1 MGPRCGGAC
10 NKLRGVRATIIVL
23 ILFVTGFVPAAPAPV
38 DTTWPQ
44 FRGPAGRGISTID
57 TLPTKWSTTINVS
70 WKAEVPG
77 RGWSSPIV
85 WGDQVILTSAI
96 SPGAF
101 KQASP
106 GIYGND
112 YVADLQKQGLTDDQI
127 MEKLRVRDLESPQE
141 AGELQFMVYS
151 YDIKTGKVRWEQQAH
166 KGPPIGGR
174 HRKNSYA
181 SETPAT
187 DGERIYA
194 LFGNIGLFCY
204 SMDGKRLWTHKI
216 DPQPRY
222 LDFGT
227 AASPVVHDG
236 RVYVL
241 DDNEASSYIA
251 ALDAKSGEVIW
262 KTPRKLEGRL
272 QSGWSSP
279 YVWVTPQRTE
289 IVAIGTGVTISY
301 GTDGKELWRLKGAT
315 QANPTPTEGDGM
327 LFIGTGSQ
335 GESNRPL
342 FAVRPGASGDIS
354 LKDGTTSNAFVAW
367 FQPRAAAY
375 TSSPLVVGGRVYAV
389 NDTGIMQV
397 FDVKTGREIYKAR
410 VGGVGNTFSASP
422 WAYAGKIFCL
432 SEEGDTFVLNPGDV
446 YDEVAKNSL
455 GEMAF
460 ASPAVTRDGLFIRTQ
475 SRLYRIR

>member
-1 MGPRCGGAC
+1 MA
-10 NKLRGVRATIIVL
+10 LLITTVL
-23 ILFVTGFVPAAPAPV
+23 ALFITPLLPAPASPE
-38 DTTWPQ
+38 TTWPQ
-44 FRGPAGRGISTID
+44 FRGHAGRAVSAID
-57 TLPTKWSTTINVS
+57 TLPTKWSTTINVA
-70 WKAEVPG
+70 WNADVPG

-85 WGDQVILTSAI
+85 WGDQVIVTSAVG
-96 SPGAF
+96 SGAF

-112 YVADLQKQGLTDDQI
+112 YVAELQQQGMSDAQV
-127 MEKLRVRDLESPQE
+127 MEKLRARDLESPAE
-141 AGELQFMVYS
+141 AGDLRFMVYS
-151 YDIKTGKVRWEQQAH
+151 FDVKTGKLRWEQQAH

-174 HRKNSYA
+174 HRKNTYA

-204 SMDGKRLWTHKI
+204 SMDGKLLWTHAI

-241 DDNEASSYIA
+241 DDNEKSSYLA
-251 ALDAKSGEVIW
+251 ALDAKTGAVIW
-262 KTPRKLEGRL
+262 KTPRKLEGRM
-272 QSGWSSP
+272 QSGWSTP
-279 YVWVTPQRTE
+279 YIWTTAQRTE

-301 GTDGKELWRLKGAT
+301 GLDGRELWRLKGAT
-315 QANPTPTEGDGM
+315 QANPTPTEGDGL

-342 FAVRPGASGDIS
+342 YAVRPGASGDIS
-354 LKDGTTSNAFVAW
+354 LAQGATSNEFVAW

-375 TSSPLVVGGRVYAV
+375 TSSPLVFGGKVYAV
-389 NDTGIMQV
+389 NDTGVLQV
-397 FDVKTGREIYKAR
+397 FESNTGKELYKAR

-422 WAYAGKIFCL
+422 WAYGGHVFFL
-432 SEEGDTFVLNPGDV
+432 SEEGDTFVINPGTT

-460 ASPAVTRDGLFIRTQ
+460 ASPAITRDGLFVRTQ

>member
-1 MGPRCGGAC
+1 VYSRA
-10 NKLRGVRATIIVL
+10 VRTVL
-23 ILFVTGFVPAAPAPV
+23 AICFVITTALAAPTAPL

-44 FRGPAGRGISTID
+44 FRGPSGRGVSSIES
-57 TLPTKWSTTINVS
+57 LPIKWSTTINVA
-70 WKAEVPG
+70 WKIDVPG

-85 WGDQVILTSAI
+85 WGGQVFVTSAI
-96 SPGAF
+96 SANGY

-112 YVADLQKQGLTDDQI
+112 YVAELEHQGLTEAQI
-127 MEKLRVRDLESPQE
+127 LEKLRVRDLESPQE
-141 AGELQFMVYS
+141 SGAVDFMLYS
-151 YDIKTGKVRWEQQAH
+151 FDAATGRVRWQQRAYQ
-166 KGPPIGGR
+166 GPPVGGR

-187 DGERIYA
+187 DGERVYA
-194 LFGNIGLFCY
+194 LFGNVGLFCY
-204 SMDGKRLWTHKI
+204 SMDGTLLWTHKI

-227 AASPVVHDG
+227 ASSPVVHEG
-236 RVYVL
+236 RVYLL

-251 ALDAKSGEVIW
+251 ALDARTGAVIW
-262 KTPRKLEGRL
+262 KTPRKIEGRL
-272 QSGWSSP
+272 ASGWSTP
-279 YVWVTPQRTE
+279 YVWITPQRTE
-289 IVAIGTGVTISY
+289 IVAIGTGVTIAY
-301 GTDGKELWRLKGAT
+301 GTDGQELWRLKGAT
-315 QANPTPTEGDGM
+315 QANPTPTEGDGL

-354 LKDGTTSNAFVAW
+354 LKPGETSNAFVAW
-367 FQPRAAAY
+367 YQPRAAAY
-375 TSSPLVVGGRVYAV
+375 TSSPLVYGGRVYAV
-389 NDTGIMQV
+389 NDNGVLQV
-397 FDVKTGREIYKAR
+397 FDAKSGREVYKAR

-422 WAYAGKIFCL
+422 WTCGGRIFFL
-432 SEEGDTFVLNPGDV
+432 SEEGDTFVINPGDS

-455 GEMAF
+455 GELAF

-475 SRLYRIR
+475 TRLYRVR